1 MNIEISFKSWYHI
14 ITEKRKPQKTK
25 EQKKEQK
32 TKTQNRSH
40 KEIRRQ
46 GVTADANARGGARE
60 LPKSINDNIRTD
72 G

>member
-25 EQKKEQK
+25 EQK
-32 TKTQNRSH
+32 TKTQNSSH